1 MNLGWQELLIVLVLA
16 VLLFGGTKLAGLGR
30 ASGKAIREFKEET
43 EGLNAKKKAEEAPA
57 VTQAPA
63 QPQPQQPAQP
73 QPPAQQDGQVVEGE
87 VVNPT
92 TDNA

>member
-1 MNLGWQELLIVLVLA
+1 MNLGWQELLIVLVIA

-43 EGLNAKKKAEEAPA
+43 EGLSAKKKAEEAPA

-63 QPQPQQPAQP
+63 QPQAQQPVQP
-73 QPPAQQDGQVVEGE
+73 QQDGQVVEGE

>member
-43 EGLNAKKKAEEAPA
+43 EGLSAKKKADEAAA

-63 QPQPQQPAQP
+63 QPQQPAQP
-73 QPPAQQDGQVVEGE
+73 QPQQPVEGE
-87 VVNPT
+87 VVDPT

>member
-1 MNLGWQELLIVLVLA
+1 MNLGWQELLIVLGIA

-43 EGLNAKKKAEEAPA
+43 EGLSSGRKAEQAAA
-57 VTQAPA
+57 VTQAPVQRA
-63 QPQPQQPAQP
+63 EQA
-73 QPPAQQDGQVVEGE
+73 VEG
-87 VVNPT
+87 VDPT